1 MEQSTLIYIGLG
13 VAFIIIILLWR
24 RNSNK
29 NKEVESG
36 SNNDGQNIQSNYNK
50 GDVGEIATE
59 YINDKELIAVISAA
73 IAAASE
79 NIATG
84 GLFIQKIRRVS
95 GETTAWRQA
104 GGNEC
109 IASRKFY

>member
-1 MEQSTLIYIGLG
+1 M
-13 VAFIIIILLWR
+13 
-24 RNSNK
+24 
-29 NKEVESG
+29 
-36 SNNDGQNIQSNYNK
+36 
-50 GDVGEIATE
+50 
-59 YINDKELIAVISAA
+59 NDKELIAVISAA

>member
-1 MEQSTLIYIGLG
+1 MEQLIYIGLG

-29 NKEVESG
+29 NKEIEIST
-36 SNNDGQNIQSNYNK
+36 NNDGQNNQPVYNK

-59 YINDKELIAVISAA
+59 YMNDKELIAVISAA

-79 NIATG
+79 NISTG
-84 GLFIQKIRRVS
+84 SLFIQKIRRVS